1 MMAADSET
9 RKAATRTLATYE
21 NFVFTSIGDL
31 QSRVREASPVLGE
44 KTIGHLEP
52 TGSVFVLTS
61 YFGGVRCDGLDSVE
75 SLRS

>member
-9 RKAATRTLATYE
+9 RKAIVRTLATYE

-44 KTIGHLEP
+44 KTIGHLKLV
-52 TGSVFVLTS
+52 GSVFVLTS

>member
-1 MMAADSET
+1 MAADSET

-44 KTIGHLEP
+44 KTIGHLELV
-52 TGSVFVLTS
+52 GSVFVLAS
-61 YFGGVRCDGLDSVE
+61 CSVGARCDGLDSVE